1 MIAGRLSLTLPL
13 LEGVSF
19 SSARSNVL
27 IVEYLQYFQI
37 ADRHPGH
44 AVGPIRRALHH
55 WLLPVGCHIGF
66 ADVSK
71 NVLPADEALE
81 AWLQF
86 VGARWTE
93 NGAHA
98 IEILD
103 RTAVDRRRL
112 TGIARRPACGRRW
125 VRVRHRGDARCADR
139 APPNPHAFANLPGRS
154 FPAHSFRL
162 LRIRGGSRRPS
173 A

>member
-1 MIAGRLSLTLPL
+1 MISGRLSPALPL

-19 SSARSNVL
+19 PSARSNVL

-44 AVGPIRRALHH
+44 AVGPMRRALHH

-103 RTAVDRRRL
+103 RMAVDQRRRL
-112 TGIARRPACGRRW
+112 IRVASGTTCLCEL
-125 VRVRHRGDARCADR
+125 VRVRHRRHARWADR
-139 APPNPHAFANLPGRS
+139 APSNPHAFASLSGRS
-154 FPAHSFRL
+154 FPAHALILPRDL
-162 LRIRGGSRRPS
+162 DGRQ

>member
-1 MIAGRLSLTLPL
+1 MISGRLSPALPL

-19 SSARSNVL
+19 PSARSNVL

-44 AVGPIRRALHH
+44 AFGPIRRALHH
-55 WLLPVGCHIGF
+55 CLLPVGSHIGF

-81 AWLQF
+81 AWLQL
-86 VGARWTE
+86 VGARRTE
-93 NGAHA
+93 NSAHA

-103 RTAVDRRRL
+103 RMAIDQRLLIGVVSGTACL
-112 TGIARRPACGRRW
+112 CGL
-125 VRVRHRGDARCADR
+125 VRVRHRRHARCADR
-139 APPNPHAFANLPGRS
+139 APSNPHTFASLSGQS
-154 FPAHSFRL
+154 FPAHALILPRDL
-162 LRIRGGSRRPS
+162 DSR
-173 A
+173 